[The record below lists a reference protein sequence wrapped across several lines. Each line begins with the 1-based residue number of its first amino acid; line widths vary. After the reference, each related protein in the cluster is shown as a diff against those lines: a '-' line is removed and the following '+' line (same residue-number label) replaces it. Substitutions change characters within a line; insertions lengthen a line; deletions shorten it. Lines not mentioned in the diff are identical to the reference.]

1 MGSPFSRKMQTL
13 CALSTC
19 AAAQLDRAL
28 RLLPP
33 VRAGG
38 SIVDDMDMSEFIHV
52 ILSGLAYRC
61 RMTRAGGRQILA
73 FHLAGDACDI
83 DSLFVRAAGQQII
96 AASNCEVA
104 MCSRGALLR
113 LVDEHPP
120 IAQAFWTLGLLE
132 QAIRQEWL
140 CGMGRMDA
148 LQRTGRLLC
157 ELHARA
163 DAVGLVVERAF
174 PFPLSQMLFG
184 DALGLSPVHMNRT
197 LSALRKMG
205 MASFHDGSVHVPD
218 IERLRRFA
226 EFDPAYLVLK
236 QVPLRDGGRA
246 QFATAGS
253 GALRRRMLN

>member
-19 AAAQLDRAL
+19 EAAQLDRAL

-38 SIVDDMDMSEFIHV
+38 SIVEDMEKSDSVHV

-73 FHLAGDACDI
+73 FHLSGDACDI
-83 DSLFVRAAGQQII
+83 DSLFVRAAGQQIV

-104 MCSRGALLR
+104 MCSKGALLR

-140 CGMGRMDA
+140 CAMGRMDA

-163 DAVGLVVERAF
+163 DAAGLVVERAF
-174 PFPLSQMLFG
+174 PFPLSQMLLG

-205 MASFHDGSVHVPD
+205 MAGFQDGFVHVPD
-218 IERLRRFA
+218 VERLRRFA

-236 QVPLRDGGRA
+236 RIPLQAGGGP
-246 QFATAGS
+246 QFPTA
-253 GALRRRMLN
+253 ANVELQRRMLN